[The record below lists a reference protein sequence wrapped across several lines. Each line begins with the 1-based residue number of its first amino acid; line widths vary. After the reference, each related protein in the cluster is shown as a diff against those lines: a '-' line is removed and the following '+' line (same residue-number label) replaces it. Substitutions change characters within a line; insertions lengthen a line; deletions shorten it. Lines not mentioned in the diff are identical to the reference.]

1 MDLPVRVNICVCHN
15 SSAEVPEAIENEE
28 QVKGLYSSRKEIV
41 VSTLD
46 GDV

>member
-28 QVKGLYSSRKEIV
+28 QVKGLYSSGPQGNCRFNP
-41 VSTLD
+41 
-46 GDV
+46 